1 MPDVLIGMLK
11 TQPQHGNVF
20 DGTNLRKAWAKACVA
35 VKLGTLEPVDKAG
48 NQRYTGLVLHD
59 LRRSAIRNLVRAG
72 VPEVVAMKISGHKTR
87 EVFDRYNIVDEKDVI
102 AAMTRVQLSAK
113 RKIRA
118 ANPQLTP

>member
-1 MPDVLIGMLK
+1 LI
-11 TQPQHGNVF
+11 
-20 DGTNLRKAWAKACVA
+20 
-35 VKLGTLEPVDKAG
+35 
-48 NQRYTGLVLHD
+48 LHD
-59 LRRSAIRNLVRAG
+59 LRRSVIRNLVRAG

-87 EVFDRYNIVDEKDVI
+87 EVFDRYNIVDEQDVI